1 MHLRWLQKSQCV
13 RQHSEGA
20 FTCSL
25 YLELELVPLHSVIF
39 FFLFTGMMS
48 SSVKTASV
56 QLKATKVLS
65 ERELHFGAQK
75 WDHGRRSVTL
85 CIKVWRHQRKRN
97 LEAPFFSRDEE
108 IKTRLS
114 MCKKMSHKRGL
125 YLFIAVLGGLLGFVI
140 WLCGTFTVRELK
152 LKEQRRPLGQFGSI
166 LCVSLDLDQ
175 CPKHQISKNIR
186 IYTLF
191 LINDA

>member
-1 MHLRWLQKSQCV
+1 MHLRRLQKSQWV

-25 YLELELVPLHSVIF
+25 YLELELVPLHSVFGF
-39 FFLFTGMMS
+39 FFFSTGMMS

-97 LEAPFFSRDEE
+97 LSPVSFACLQTWTSVQNTRSA
-108 IKTRLS
+108 KTS
-114 MCKKMSHKRGL
+114 
-125 YLFIAVLGGLLGFVI
+125 
-140 WLCGTFTVRELK
+140 E
-152 LKEQRRPLGQFGSI
+152 
-166 LCVSLDLDQ
+166 
-175 CPKHQISKNIR
+175 
-186 IYTLF
+186 YTLF
-191 LINDA
+191 SSLMMPNDEKLGILHLPFYPFIKSQIFREKQIKFSSDQSET